1 MNCIII
7 NFTWLNRHSQALC
20 LSIWGFWGLISVDW
34 GLQHWFLVGN
44 VDFFLT
50 EKMAWLHMS
59 EFSLSLLTSKL
70 KWKKIFELP
79 LPQPKEK
86 KKNKL
91 IFRQHACISE
101 FACKV
106 EERMPHDAKT
116 NLQNYSVF
124 YNRKMP
130 ERKLNLLQLSCD
142 NPPTAEN
149 PATLGDDQTNWFRSG
164 HRWKQKDIHHSMDLI
179 WEIFMVCSPEV

>member
-1 MNCIII
+1 MSQHLRVLRVDKC
-7 NFTWLNRHSQALC
+7 WLRSSALIYSGKC
-20 LSIWGFWGLISVDW
+20 RYFFFNWKDGLATYVRI
-34 GLQHWFLVGN
+34 
-44 VDFFLT
+44 
-50 EKMAWLHMS
+50 
-59 EFSLSLLTSKL
+59 FSLSPDIQAEV
-70 KWKKIFELP
+70 KKNFWIAAP
-79 LPQPKEK
+79 STKRK
-86 KKNKL
+86 KKKKL

-149 PATLGDDQTNWFRSG
+149 PANLGDDQTNWFRSG
-164 HRWKQKDIHHSMDLI
+164 HRWKQKDIHHSVDLI
-179 WEIFMVCSPEV
+179 WEIFMVCSPAV